1 VSKSFI
7 VIVHGVACRAG
18 QVDANYLPRRA
29 RDQDQAMADLILLA
43 GGCYGVGVMDGG
55 CNVCLHQS
63 QEWDVSVTGVLLRCY
78 IARTK

>member
-1 VSKSFI
+1 MS
-7 VIVHGVACRAG
+7 
-18 QVDANYLPRRA
+18 YLPRRE